1 MYINLSTDEATRLL
15 KKDENADWSWS
26 GSFALIEYLE
36 DLEEQTNQK
45 IELDPIAIRCDY
57 SEYSSIL
64 EAAKDYSFIP
74 PEDSD
79 QEVAC
84 EQKIPFTD
92 FPIQEIRLYLVNM
105 GNGGGVLMLPSEY

>member
-15 KKDENADWSWS
+15 KKDENAHWSWS
-26 GSFALIEYLE
+26 GAFALIEYLE

-45 IELDPIAIRCDY
+45 IEFDRVAIRCDY

-64 EAAKDYSFIP
+64 EAAKDYDFIP

-79 QEVAC
+79 QEEIEAAALAYFENLTTVIKF
-84 EQKIPFTD
+84 ESGVI
-92 FPIQEIRLYLVNM
+92 IQHF
-105 GNGGGVLMLPSEY
+105 